1 MKNNFGQKIVKT
13 IIGALVIAFVLGD
26 VVVLFP
32 RITKKD
38 DGGTVIYR
46 SIGSG
51 FIYEVE
57 RRHSYYPQLGKV
69 YYEVGTI
76 IKLFGKEIHNDVHVD
91 YTHFAVGADYSEV
104 METYVES
111 TQESE

>member
-1 MKNNFGQKIVKT
+1 MKGNFAGKLVKT
-13 IIGALVIAFVLGD
+13 IVSALIIAFVLLD
-26 VVVLFP
+26 IVVLFP
-32 RITKKD
+32 RITKKE

-76 IKLFGKEIHNDVHVD
+76 ITIFGKELHNDVHVD
-91 YTHFAVGADYSEV
+91 YTHFAVGVDYNDVIEN
-104 METYVES
+104 TTES
-111 TQESE
+111 D